1 MGSAPAHGQFLVDR
15 ESPLFTTVY
24 RDAGTWLVH
33 ETAPSLDHSAWQELR
48 SRPREAS
55 VSPQLDAPRVPPTNA
70 HLVTNHTRLVG
81 IECLGLCSARLGPI
95 PSGLARSAPVIIQ
108 SIIGC
113 PRRHIGGTRDEWG
126 YWAVCPREVA
136 GDRAQPIQLRARCQI
151 SQTAIA
157 GASRRALSVAV
168 GSSDSWV

>member
-15 ESPLFTTVY
+15 ESPLFTAVY

-48 SRPREAS
+48 SHPREAS

-81 IECLGLCSARLGPI
+81 IECLGLCSARLGPWCCAAWQASGDVMCEWYRALWSLLMTWRGRSSWWVGCTHR
-95 PSGLARSAPVIIQ
+95 SGLRGVRIPAP
-108 SIIGC
+108 SKLRTS
-113 PRRHIGGTRDEWG
+113 RRDRRRPVPLES
-126 YWAVCPREVA
+126 E
-136 GDRAQPIQLRARCQI
+136 RAQRP
-151 SQTAIA
+151 
-157 GASRRALSVAV
+157 AV
-168 GSSDSWV
+168 QC